1 LLRMAWFFHVSKVIL
16 MSNKMELETV
26 KQEFKASEVP
36 CGFAYTDSF
45 VVTGNRALIT
55 AYGFAFNSALDFFAQ
70 NEIDSKNTCAVKA
83 RGISRIRI
91 CEIAKNQSFIL
102 ERVGCNLSY
111 HFCEVFYLFDKNII
125 YDIIT
130 NLIAGLGGELY
141 SAKDKY
147 QRQ

>member
-1 LLRMAWFFHVSKVIL
+1 MSSSSPFALLSHLR
-16 MSNKMELETV
+16 
-26 KQEFKASEVP
+26 
-36 CGFAYTDSF
+36 
-45 VVTGNRALIT
+45 
-55 AYGFAFNSALDFFAQ
+55 NSISYIVY
-70 NEIDSKNTCAVKA
+70 EIDGKNTCAVKA

-91 CEIAKNQSFIL
+91 SEIAKNQSFIL
-102 ERVGCNLSY
+102 EKVGCNLSY
-111 HFCEVFYLFDKNII
+111 HFCESFYLFDNYSI